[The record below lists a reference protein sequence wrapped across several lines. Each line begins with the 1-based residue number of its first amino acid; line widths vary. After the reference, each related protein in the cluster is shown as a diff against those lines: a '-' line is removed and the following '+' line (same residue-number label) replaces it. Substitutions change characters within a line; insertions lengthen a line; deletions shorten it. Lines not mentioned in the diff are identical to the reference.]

1 MPPYRPDSPPLSE
14 DGDQIR
20 IISDYTFEII
30 PNSEFRIPNSEWDA
44 LSGANG
50 RAAFYAAVITKGR
63 FILFLTVSVILL
75 L

>member
-30 PNSEFRIPNSEWDA
+30 PNSEFRIPNSE
-44 LSGANG
+44 
-50 RAAFYAAVITKGR
+50 
-63 FILFLTVSVILL
+63 
-75 L
+75 